1 MKPGIP
7 GNHPPLSHPKQT
19 PTNPHPHSFDPNLPP
34 SLQNHPTPQ
43 RQYTTISPLFSP
55 TSPHL
60 SCNTPGLPAPSQSH
74 IPLAPGTTLTAIY
87 NYWIHPVGPMTVWL
101 TRCGDSAADC
111 LAVNTTAA
119 SWFKIWEAGLLEGP
133 DLATGMWYQ
142 KRFQNWEGGGE
153 GRWDVRVPKG
163 VKGGGYIVRR

>member
-142 KRFQNWEGGGE
+142 KRFQNWEGGG
-153 GRWDVRVPKG
+153 R
-163 VKGGGYIVRR
+163 GGGMCACRRG

>member
-1 MKPGIP
+1 
-7 GNHPPLSHPKQT
+7 
-19 PTNPHPHSFDPNLPP
+19 
-34 SLQNHPTPQ
+34 
-43 RQYTTISPLFSP
+43 
-55 TSPHL
+55 
-60 SCNTPGLPAPSQSH
+60 
-74 IPLAPGTTLTAIY
+74 
-87 NYWIHPVGPMTVWL
+87 MTVWL

-153 GRWDVRVPKG
+153 GRWDVRIPRG
-163 VKGGGYIVRR
+163 VRGGGILLGMR

>member
-1 MKPGIP
+1 
-7 GNHPPLSHPKQT
+7 
-19 PTNPHPHSFDPNLPP
+19 
-34 SLQNHPTPQ
+34 
-43 RQYTTISPLFSP
+43 
-55 TSPHL
+55 
-60 SCNTPGLPAPSQSH
+60 
-74 IPLAPGTTLTAIY
+74 
-87 NYWIHPVGPMTVWL
+87 MTVWL

-153 GRWDVRVPKG
+153 GRWGVRIPRG
-163 VKGGGYIVRR
+163 VRGGGYIVRHEVMSIHVENKPQWYVSCGHLEVVRGDGGGEAPGEEWMVRFPGAYREDGEFSGAAQCGSGG